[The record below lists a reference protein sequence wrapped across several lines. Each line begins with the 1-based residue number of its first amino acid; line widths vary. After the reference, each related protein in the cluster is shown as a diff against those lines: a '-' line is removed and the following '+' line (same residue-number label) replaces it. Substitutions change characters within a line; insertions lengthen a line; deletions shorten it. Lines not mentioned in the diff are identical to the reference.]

1 MTWWHS
7 RSVLAGHRRNA
18 SQALRTLSRK
28 NHEAQTLFGEIW
40 SQILILSFDFPLRF
54 CPPPGLHTYCANL
67 TKIGRPVFDKKQS
80 RLYVKPFAVHVV
92 GLQQTNNMDC
102 GVSTVRRRIRR
113 VSWMCYIDVQGDS
126 HRFKCFL
133 PLVEYQLDDTSPT
146 GKVSITLLYKNL
158 KIFLFSS

>member
-1 MTWWHS
+1 
-7 RSVLAGHRRNA
+7 
-18 SQALRTLSRK
+18 
-28 NHEAQTLFGEIW
+28 
-40 SQILILSFDFPLRF
+40 
-54 CPPPGLHTYCANL
+54 L

-92 GLQQTNNMDC
+92 GLQQTNNRDC

-146 GKVSITLLYKNL
+146 GKVSITLLYKGL